1 MNRKS
6 EVIFF
11 DDFTGKELDRK
22 RWNVEVTGPV
32 YNQEQQAY
40 VDSRETIY
48 LIPGADQG
56 ANGALV
62 LHPRWHPGTETVDGV
77 RFDFI
82 SGRINTRGKV
92 SFTYG
97 SISARIRLSA
107 GVELWPASGIWF

>member
-40 VDSRETIY
+40 VNSRKTIS
-48 LIPGADQG
+48 D
-56 ANGALV
+56 
-62 LHPRWHPGTETVDGV
+62 
-77 RFDFI
+77 
-82 SGRINTRGKV
+82 
-92 SFTYG
+92 
-97 SISARIRLSA
+97 
-107 GVELWPASGIWF
+107 

>member
-56 ANGALV
+56 AN
-62 LHPRWHPGTETVDGV
+62 PK
-77 RFDFI
+77 
-82 SGRINTRGKV
+82 INTGSKTILIIIPEV
-92 SFTYG
+92 SPFIPSFTFPQ
-97 SISARIRLSA
+97 SLN
-107 GVELWPASGIWF
+107 

>member
-62 LHPRWHPGTETVDGV
+62 LHPRLRW
-77 RFDFI
+77 
-82 SGRINTRGKV
+82 SGPHRTD
-92 SFTYG
+92 
-97 SISARIRLSA
+97 A
-107 GVELWPASGIWF
+107 